1 MCQRK
6 NKRGATF
13 FMSRTLRLTC
23 LSCLVSMLGFAGNLS
38 GWLVDS
44 KCFASLSSFRGEP
57 ESSWDANSAI
67 RYCSPEKKT
76 HSFAVVRQDDG
87 SPFSFDPGGNEKALD
102 LRVSADNKF
111 VYLVNVAGQ
120 TDRHM
125 VYVRAI
131 SISKRFCR
139 SGKGAPGL

>member
-1 MCQRK
+1 
-6 NKRGATF
+6 
-13 FMSRTLRLTC
+13 MSRTLRLTC
-23 LSCLVSMLGFAGNLS
+23 LSCFVSMLGFAGNLS

-44 KCFASLSSFRGEP
+44 KCFASLSSFRAEP

-67 RYCSPEKKT
+67 RYCSPEKTT

-87 SPFSFDPGGNEKALD
+87 SPLRFDPSGNEKALD
-102 LRVSADNKF
+102 LRVNADNKF

>member
-1 MCQRK
+1 
-6 NKRGATF
+6 
-13 FMSRTLRLTC
+13 MSPTLRLTC

-44 KCFASLSSFRGEP
+44 KCFASLSSFRGEQEP
-57 ESSWDANSAI
+57 SWDANSAI
-67 RYCSPEKKT
+67 RYCSPEKQT

-87 SPFSFDPGGNEKALD
+87 SPFRFDPAGNEKALD
-102 LRVSADNKF
+102 LRVNADNKL

-120 TDRHM
+120 TDRHT

>member
-1 MCQRK
+1 
-6 NKRGATF
+6 
-13 FMSRTLRLTC
+13 MSRTLRLTC

-44 KCFASLSSFRGEP
+44 KCFASLSSFSGTP
-57 ESSWDANSAI
+57 ESSWDANSAV

-87 SPFSFDPGGNEKALD
+87 SPFSFDPAGNEKVLE
-102 LRVSADNKF
+102 LRVNADNKF

-125 VYVRAI
+125 VYVRAM

>member
-1 MCQRK
+1 MTRI
-6 NKRGATF
+6 
-13 FMSRTLRLTC
+13 LRLTC

-87 SPFSFDPGGNEKALD
+87 SPFSFDPAGNEKVLE
-102 LRVSADNKF
+102 LRVNADNKF

-120 TDRHM
+120 TGRHM

>member
-1 MCQRK
+1 MPRI
-6 NKRGATF
+6 
-13 FMSRTLRLTC
+13 LRLTC
-23 LSCLVSMLGFAGNLS
+23 LSWLVSMLGFAGGLS

-44 KCFASLSSFRGEP
+44 NCFASLSSFRGTP

-87 SPFSFDPGGNEKALD
+87 SPFNFDPAGNEKALD
-102 LRVSADNKF
+102 LRVNAANKF
-111 VYLVNVAGQ
+111 GYLVNVTGQ

>member
-1 MCQRK
+1 M
-6 NKRGATF
+6 TPI
-13 FMSRTLRLTC
+13 LRLAC
-23 LSCLVSMLGFAGNLS
+23 LFCLVSTLGVAGNLS

-44 KCFASLSSFRGEP
+44 KCYARLWNFRGTTEA
-57 ESSWDANSAI
+57 SWDVNSAI
-67 RYCSPEKKT
+67 RYCSPEKRT
-76 HSFAVVRQDDG
+76 HSFAVIRQDDG
-87 SPFSFDPGGNEKALD
+87 SPFSFDPAGNEKVLE
-102 LRVSADNKF
+102 LRVNADNKF
-111 VYLVNVAGQ
+111 VYLVNLAGQ